1 MDHLRKLIVIKR
13 MTIKFLFLFIYNY
26 IYTYKMFYNIGIP
39 KEIKQNE
46 KRVSI
51 IPKDI
56 EKFTKI
62 AKVYVEYN
70 AGLES
75 SYTNDDYEKAGA
87 ILCNKSELFTNAN
100 LIIKV
105 KEPQKEEFSF
115 IKEKHII
122 LTFFHFGGN
131 PDLIKAMI
139 DCKAMCIPYEIIQ
152 DKNKNN
158 VILSPMSKLAGE
170 NSVIEADNFFKNN
183 LTNIITII
191 GVGNVGNAA
200 LNKAVELGYKNI
212 NLIDNNFKKLQ
223 IMEEF
228 NKNINIYEMNNENLE
243 YLLKISNIIIGSIY
257 VSGKETYK
265 LINDDLLNIMPKK
278 SLFIDV
284 SIDQG
289 GMTTQSKPTTYNN
302 PIIKF
307 NNINLFCVANIPSI
321 DGKKASDILS
331 KLVSPYI
338 EKILETTERN
348 KIKEIEGLDN
358 AITIDN
364 GILLKK
370 FKD

>member
-1 MDHLRKLIVIKR
+1 
-13 MTIKFLFLFIYNY
+13 
-26 IYTYKMFYNIGIP
+26 MFYSIGIP

-62 AKVYVEYN
+62 AKVYVEYD
-70 AGLES
+70 AGLNS
-75 SYTNDDYEKAGA
+75 TYTDSEYEKAGA
-87 ILCNKSELFTNAN
+87 ILCNKSELFSNAN

-105 KEPQKEEFSF
+105 KEPQKEEFNF
-115 IKEKHII
+115 IKENHII

-131 PDLIKAMI
+131 PYLIKAMI
-139 DCKAMCIPYEIIQ
+139 DSKSMCIPYEIIQ

-158 VILSPMSKLAGE
+158 IILSPMSKLAGE
-170 NSVIEADNFFKNN
+170 NSVIEADKFFKNN

-200 LNKAVELGYKNI
+200 LNKALELGYKNI
-212 NLIDNNFKKLQ
+212 NLIDNNYKKLE
-223 IMEEF
+223 MMDEF
-228 NKNINIYEMNNENLE
+228 NKNINIFEMNTENLK
-243 YLLKISNIIIGSIY
+243 YLLKKSNIIIGSIY

-265 LINDDLLNIMPKK
+265 LINDDLLNLMPNN

-289 GMTTQSKPTTYNN
+289 GMTTQSKPTTYDN

-307 NNINLFCVANIPSI
+307 NNVNLFCVANIPSI

-338 EKILETTERN
+338 KKILETTERN
-348 KIKEIEGLDN
+348 QIKEIEGLDN

>member
-1 MDHLRKLIVIKR
+1 
-13 MTIKFLFLFIYNY
+13 
-26 IYTYKMFYNIGIP
+26 MFYSIGIP

-62 AKVYVEYN
+62 AKVYVEYD
-70 AGLES
+70 AGLNS
-75 SYTNDDYEKAGA
+75 TYTDSEYEKAGA
-87 ILCNKSELFTNAN
+87 ILCNKSELFSNAN

-105 KEPQKEEFSF
+105 KEPQKEEFNF
-115 IKEKHII
+115 IKENHII

-139 DCKAMCIPYEIIQ
+139 NSKAMCIPYEIIQ

-158 VILSPMSKLAGE
+158 IILSPMSKLAGE
-170 NSVIEADNFFKNN
+170 NSVIEADKFFKNN

-200 LNKAVELGYKNI
+200 LNKALELGYKNI
-212 NLIDNNFKKLQ
+212 NLIDNNYKKLE
-223 IMEEF
+223 MKDEF
-228 NKNINIYEMNNENLE
+228 NKNINIFEMNTENLK
-243 YLLKISNIIIGSIY
+243 YLLKKSNIIIGSIY

-265 LINDDLLNIMPKK
+265 LINDDLLNLMPNN

-289 GMTTQSKPTTYNN
+289 GMTEQSVPKTYNE
-302 PIIKF
+302 PIIKYK
-307 NNINLFCVANIPSI
+307 NTNIFCVANIPSI
-321 DGKKASDILS
+321 NGVKASKILS
-331 KLVSPYI
+331 NS
-338 EKILETTERN
+338 ILKYLIIILNTNT
-348 KIKEIEGLDN
+348 IKELFNNNIIKEGINVSDGYIYLK
-358 AITIDN
+358 AI
-364 GILLKK
+364 K
-370 FKD
+370 